1 MNNHITRVPSKT
13 DAITATANSGQD
25 SAVLMLNLD
34 HYTAGADFPDGSK
47 YRTYMAELAARCCS
61 ARLYRA
67 NRSAANMM
75 KSMSPGRLVSKLRL
89 VLGLRTDPGSAEM
102 YQLQELW
109 VANAVIYRCPGA
121 RFPL

>member
-1 MNNHITRVPSKT
+1 MRLQQPPTAAKILRSSCLISTTTLLALISLTEVRTRPIWPSWRQ
-13 DAITATANSGQD
+13 G
-25 SAVLMLNLD
+25 AVV
-34 HYTAGADFPDGSK
+34 HPCIGPTG
-47 YRTYMAELAARCCS
+47 
-61 ARLYRA
+61 RLH
-67 NRSAANMM
+67 MM
-75 KSMSPGRLVSKLRL
+75 KSMSPGRLVPKLRL